1 MTSGNR
7 IAASRVL
14 AALLLAVGIGW
25 PVSGAAGWSLEELMQ
40 SMRQV
45 KTTRAKFI
53 ERKYL
58 AILNAPLEFSGTLV
72 YIAPR
77 RLEKHTLLPKA
88 ESMILDQEML
98 TLESKEKSQ
107 RRTIALQEHPVIWA
121 FVEGIRSTLAG
132 DLETLNRFYR
142 ISPEGGESKWR
153 LVLKPVEP
161 DMQRVVSEIRISG
174 GGSRISV
181 IEIIETEGDRSIMTI
196 VQDTP

>member
-1 MTSGNR
+1 
-7 IAASRVL
+7 VL
-14 AALLLAVGIGW
+14 AALLFAAGISW
-25 PVSGAAGWSLEELMQ
+25 PIPRAAAGWGLEDLMQ

-72 YIAPR
+72 YIAPG

-88 ESMILDQEML
+88 ESMILEQGTL
-98 TLESKEKSQ
+98 TLESKETNQ
-107 RRTIALQEHPVIWA
+107 HRTIALQEHPVIWA

-142 ISPEGGESKWR
+142 ISPEGGESQWR

-181 IEIIETEGDRSIMTI
+181 IEIIETGGDHSIMTI
-196 VQDTP
+196 VQDAP